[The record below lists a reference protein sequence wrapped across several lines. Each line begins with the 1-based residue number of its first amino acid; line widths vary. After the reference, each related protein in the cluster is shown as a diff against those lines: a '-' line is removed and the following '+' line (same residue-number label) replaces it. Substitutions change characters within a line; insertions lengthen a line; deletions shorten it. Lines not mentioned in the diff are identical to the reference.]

1 MAGIDWTRE
10 ALGHLE
16 LIRAY
21 IEQYD
26 PRAADRF
33 VARLIAAGESLADVP
48 NQGRPAVDGL
58 RELPTV
64 APYVIQYEVDHEA
77 VSILRI
83 KRGRQRR

>member
-1 MAGIDWTRE
+1 MARIDWTRE

-21 IEQYD
+21 IGQFD
-26 PRAADRF
+26 PRAANRF
-33 VARLIAAGESLADVP
+33 VARLIAAGESLADFP
-48 NQGRPAVDGL
+48 NRGRPAADGV

-64 APYVIQYEVDHEA
+64 APYVIQYEVDDEV

-83 KRGRQRR
+83 KHGRQRR

>member
-21 IEQYD
+21 IEQFD
-26 PRAADRF
+26 LRAADRF
-33 VARLIAAGESLADVP
+33 VARLIAAGESLAGGP
-48 NQGRPAVDGL
+48 NQARPAVDGL

-64 APYVIQYEVDHEA
+64 APYVIQYEVDHDD
-77 VSILRI
+77 VSILHV
-83 KRGRQRR
+83 KHGRQRR